1 MLDLKGVIPPM
12 ITPLTDELSVDT
24 ESTKC
29 LTDFMIERGASGIF
43 LLGSMSEGPLLPDA
57 EAWRLVE
64 TVVGHVNG
72 RVPVLVGAPETSLV
86 RAVPKAK
93 QAQAAGAD
101 AVVLVQPYYFPNQ
114 SQEALYEYYVTV
126 ADAVDV
132 PLVVYNLPTTTQ
144 NPISLE
150 TMARLA
156 AHPNIAATKDSSGS
170 LRYMMELLRI
180 RDRVGH
186 FRVFIGEEW
195 GVAPAVLAG
204 ADGSVAG
211 IGSLGSKLLKSIYEA
226 ATAGDAAE
234 AMRLQ
239 NLLIDV
245 FHGVYGPDARY
256 WLAGHKEAL
265 AHLGVIKSAT
275 TLVHQPI
282 SSAERVE
289 IHATV
294 DALREH
300 LV

>member
-1 MLDLKGVIPPM
+1 MLDLRGVIPPM
-12 ITPLTDELSVDT
+12 ITPLTDDLSVDVD
-24 ESTKC
+24 STKR
-29 LTDFMIERGASGIF
+29 LADFMIERGADAVF

-57 EAWRLVE
+57 ETARLVD

-101 AVVLVQPYYFPNQ
+101 GVVLIQPYYFPNQ
-114 SQEALYEYYVTV
+114 PQEALYEYYVTV
-126 ADAVDV
+126 AEAVDV
-132 PLVVYNLPTTTQ
+132 PLIVYNLPTTTQ
-144 NPISLE
+144 NPISLD

-156 AHPNIAATKDSSGS
+156 AHSKIVAVKDSSGN

-180 RDRVGH
+180 RDRVDG

-204 ADGSVAG
+204 ADGTVAG
-211 IGSLGSKLLKSIYEA
+211 IGSLGSKLLKSIYDA
-226 ATAGDAAE
+226 ATAGDASE

-239 NLLIDV
+239 NVLIDL

-265 AHLGVIKSAT
+265 AHLGIIESAA
-275 TLVHQPI
+275 TLVHQRI
-282 SSAERVE
+282 SSAERIE

-294 DALREH
+294 DALREY